1 MICGKHLQQM
11 DEDEDEDEDDE
22 GEDDEE
28 SDTNDDELDTDM
40 MDDRDSG
47 DDASTCK
54 FALNILRVVFHC
66 HLCLFHLS
74 FYLVL
79 EMFSHKTEPF
89 ILESL
94 DNIEAKMKTQCL
106 SWKVQYQ

>member
-54 FALNILRVVFHC
+54 FALNILIKSSVS
-66 HLCLFHLS
+66 LS
-74 FYLVL
+74 SLP
-79 EMFSHKTEPF
+79 FSSF
-89 ILESL
+89 ILPGLRNVFS
-94 DNIEAKMKTQCL
+94 
-106 SWKVQYQ
+106 